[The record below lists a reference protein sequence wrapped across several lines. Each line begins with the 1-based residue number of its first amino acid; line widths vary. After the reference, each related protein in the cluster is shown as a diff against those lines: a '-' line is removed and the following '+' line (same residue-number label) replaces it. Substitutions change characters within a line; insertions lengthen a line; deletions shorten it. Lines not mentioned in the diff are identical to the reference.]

1 MKNVKTF
8 EGWKND
14 RAEMEMRKSGD
25 EIMRKA
31 AEEKAAEAGNKDVIV
46 KIAIVRT
53 VTKRTVTVDVVVQ
66 MKNK

>member
-31 AEEKAAEAGNKDVIV
+31 AEEKAAEAGKQGCDCEDCDCENCDEENCDCGCCCSDEK
-46 KIAIVRT
+46 
-53 VTKRTVTVDVVVQ
+53 
-66 MKNK
+66 